1 MQLAEREAEFT
12 LLNAMLTDSEYGLGR
27 IALMTGPAGSDKSR
41 ILNLFADSAVK
52 AGATRLS
59 ATCLPNEQNI
69 SLGVIHQV
77 SQSLSA
83 ALGEVPPA
91 LQLLQE
97 AAFNAG
103 PSGIRPEDLNWIAVT
118 HGLWETIVN
127 HAQRSVVLIT
137 IEEVQYADAV
147 SLDILFHFINRLHS
161 ANVFIVFSVNEGPNG
176 VPPRIQSD
184 LIHHPQCQ
192 RIKVSPY
199 SPAAVSRLAAAQLGL
214 PAHHPLALEIHQV
227 SGGNALLVRSLIED
241 QLNAG
246 YIDELAVSDGFSGS
260 VRALVNR
267 IGPTPQRILR
277 AAAVLDASASPSLL
291 AEMLRVKEPTVTVTL
306 EWLSEIGL
314 LGETGFRHPAAKEAV
329 LDSIEPEA
337 LRELHGR
344 AARLLH
350 TLGQQPTVIADH
362 LLAAGTMYEP
372 WALDVLR
379 EAADQAIATDA
390 YELAVSYLR
399 HAADM
404 CSGDDERI
412 PVTLALA
419 KATWRINP
427 SIATTY
433 TPALVRAARAKRL
446 RARDVHWVLMS
457 MLWHGQQD
465 EAMELFPLVERAE
478 NEEAHESETVPG
490 WRQAAGHWLAS
501 THPPLLHRLSGSY
514 RPAPLREGSEGYAR
528 TIAGLA
534 GTLHDGEAD
543 EALNTAEK
551 VLHSVQL
558 EGCNIELVEA
568 ALFSFFYSDRIQEA
582 AQLAEGLSALAER
595 RSSPTWVS
603 VLAAFRAHIA
613 ERRGELMEAV
623 HYGKL
628 SLETLPPRSL
638 GVLAALPLASLIEAH
653 TEMGQYEEAEQYLR
667 YPLPEA
673 VYQTR
678 YGLHYLFARG
688 HYRVAVGE
696 AHAGLADFLKCGT
709 LMRTW
714 EVDTPLLI
722 PWRLGA
728 AGVSVVLKNNA
739 RARKYLELHQAHPY
753 GHSPR
758 IRGFALMVLAST
770 EEVGRRP
777 KLLRKAVDVLQE
789 SGHKMELAH
798 ALARLSHSLAALG
811 ERDKAR
817 LIGQQADRVGERCH
831 AEPLRKSV
839 ADTFVNGFTAVSAD
853 EDQNALSPAE
863 YRVASMAALGY
874 TNREIAKRAHITIST
889 VEQHLTRIYRKLGV
903 RSRNELP
910 RLFSAQELGA
920 VSGSM
925 FTLKELGLGP
935 AL

>member
-1 MQLAEREAEFT
+1 MQFAEREAEFT
-12 LLNAMLTDSEYGLGR
+12 LLNTMLADSEHGWGR
-27 IALMTGPAGSDKSR
+27 VALITGPAGSDKNR
-41 ILNLFADSAVK
+41 MLNSFADSAVK

-59 ATCLPNEQNI
+59 GTCLRNEQNI

-97 AAFNAG
+97 AVFNAG
-103 PSGIRPEDLNWIAVT
+103 PSGIRPEDFNWIAIT

-127 HAQRSVVLIT
+127 HAKGSVVLMT
-137 IEEVQYADAV
+137 IEEVQYADSV
-147 SLDILFHFINRLHS
+147 SLDILLHFIQRLHS
-161 ANVFIVFSVNEGPNG
+161 ANVFIVFTVNEGPGG
-176 VPPRIQSD
+176 VPPRIQND
-184 LIHHPQCQ
+184 LMHHPHCQ

-199 SPAAVSRLAAAQLGL
+199 SPAAVSRLATDRLGIAADD
-214 PAHHPLALEIHQV
+214 PRAAEIHRV

-241 QLNAG
+241 QMTAG
-246 YIDELAVSDGFSGS
+246 DADGLVVSDGFSSS
-260 VRALVNR
+260 VRALVSR

-277 AAAVLDASASPSLL
+277 AAAVLDSTASFPLL
-291 AEMLRVKEPTVTVTL
+291 AEMLRIKEPTVTVTL
-306 EWLSEIGL
+306 EWLTEIGL
-314 LGETGFRHPAAKEAV
+314 LGEDGFRHPAVKEAV
-329 LDSIEPEA
+329 LDSIDPEA
-337 LRELHGR
+337 LRELYGR

-350 TLGQQPTVIADH
+350 ALGQQPTVIADY

-379 EAADQAIATDA
+379 EAADQALGTDA
-390 YELAVSYLR
+390 YELAVRYLR
-399 HAADM
+399 HAAVM
-404 CSGDDERI
+404 CSGTDERV

-427 SIATTY
+427 SMAITC
-433 TPALVRAARAKRL
+433 TPVLLRAAREGRL
-446 RARDVHWVLMS
+446 RARDMHWLLMS

-465 EAMELFPLVERAE
+465 EAEELLTLVERAE
-478 NEEAHESETVPG
+478 TEEAQESETVPG
-490 WRQAAGHWLAS
+490 WRQAADHWLAS

-534 GTLHDGEAD
+534 ATLREGETD
-543 EALNTAEK
+543 EALKTAEK

-568 ALFSFFYSDRIQEA
+568 ALFSFLYADRIQEA
-582 AQLAEGLSALAER
+582 ASLVEGLCALAQR

-613 ERRGELMEAV
+613 ERMGELKEAV
-623 HYGKL
+623 EYGKL

-653 TEMGQYEEAEQYLR
+653 TEMGQYEEAERYLR
-667 YPLPEA
+667 HPLPEA

-688 HYRVAVGE
+688 HYRVTVGE

-739 RARKYLELHQAHPY
+739 RARKYLELHQAHPH

-758 IRGFALMVLAST
+758 IRGFALMVLASA

-777 KLLRKAVDVLQE
+777 KLLRKAIDMLQE

-811 ERDKAR
+811 ETDKAR
-817 LIGQQADRVGERCH
+817 LIGQQADRVGQRCH
-831 AEPLRKSV
+831 AEPLRRSV
-839 ADTFVNGFTAVSAD
+839 ADTFVNGFSTVAVG

-863 YRVASMAALGY
+863 YRVAAMAALGY

-889 VEQHLTRIYRKLGV
+889 VEQHLTRIYRKLGL

-910 RLFSAQELGA
+910 RLFSAKELGA
-920 VSGSM
+920 AGGGL
-925 FTLKELGLGP
+925 FALEELGLGP